1 MSQKQSLPK
10 EIPVHRDKLGRKIEL
25 DDFVCYPS
33 HNNLDIGK
41 VVKLN
46 PKMVSVSRI
55 PDKYRKWGGESRKY
69 SCDLVLVEG
78 KDVTMYILRNS
89 A

>member
-1 MSQKQSLPK
+1 MSQKLPK
-10 EIPVHRDKLGRKIEL
+10 ELPIHRDKLGRTIEL
-25 DDFVCYPS
+25 ETFVCYPDG
-33 HNNLDIGK
+33 NNLDIGK
-41 VVKLN
+41 VVKIN
-46 PKMVSVSRI
+46 PKMITISRI

-69 SCDLVLVEG
+69 PCDLVLVEG

>member
-25 DDFVCYPS
+25 ENFVCYPS
-33 HNNLDIGK
+33 SNSLDIGK
-41 VVKLN
+41 VVKIT
-46 PKMVSVSRI
+46 PKMVLVSRI

-69 SCDLVLVEG
+69 PSDLVLVEG

>member
-1 MSQKQSLPK
+1 MSQPQSLPK

-25 DDFVCYPS
+25 EYFVCYPNGNS
-33 HNNLDIGK
+33 LDIGK
-41 VVKLN
+41 VIRIT
-46 PKMVSVSRI
+46 PKMVLVSRI
-55 PDKYRKWGGESRKY
+55 PDKLRKWGGESRKY
-69 SCDLVLVEG
+69 PTDLVLVEG

>member
-1 MSQKQSLPK
+1 MSQKQLLPK
-10 EIPVHRDKLGRKIEL
+10 EQPVHRDKLGRKIEL
-25 DDFVCYPS
+25 ENFVCYPS
-33 HNNLDIGK
+33 SNNLDIGK
-41 VVKLN
+41 VVKIT
-46 PKMVSVSRI
+46 PKMVLVSRI

-69 SCDLVLVEG
+69 PCDLVLVEG

>member
-1 MSQKQSLPK
+1 MTEKKVK
-10 EIPVHRDKLGRKIEL
+10 EVVEHKDKLGRAINLE
-25 DDFVCYPS
+25 DFVCYPE
-33 HNNLDIGK
+33 HNSLSIGK
-41 VVKLN
+41 VVKIN
-46 PKMVSVSRI
+46 PKMINVSRI

-69 SCDLVLVEG
+69 PSDLVLVEG

>member
-1 MSQKQSLPK
+1 MSQKQPLPK

-25 DDFVCYPS
+25 ENFVCYPS
-33 HNNLDIGK
+33 SNSLDIGK
-41 VVKLN
+41 VIRIT
-46 PKMVSVSRI
+46 PKMVLVSRI
-55 PDKYRKWGGESRKY
+55 PDKLRKWGGESRKY
-69 SCDLVLVEG
+69 PSDLVLVEG

>member
-1 MSQKQSLPK
+1 L
-10 EIPVHRDKLGRKIEL
+10 E
-25 DDFVCYPS
+25 
-33 HNNLDIGK
+33 IGK
-41 VVKLN
+41 VVKIN
-46 PKMVSVSRI
+46 PKMVNVSRI

-69 SCDLVLVEG
+69 PSDLVLVEG

>member
-1 MSQKQSLPK
+1 MTEPV
-10 EIPVHRDKLGRKIEL
+10 VHRDKLNRVIQL

-33 HNNLDIGK
+33 HNSLEIGK
-41 VVKLN
+41 VVKIN
-46 PKMVSVSRI
+46 PKMVNVSRI

-69 SCDLVLVEG
+69 PSDLVLVEG